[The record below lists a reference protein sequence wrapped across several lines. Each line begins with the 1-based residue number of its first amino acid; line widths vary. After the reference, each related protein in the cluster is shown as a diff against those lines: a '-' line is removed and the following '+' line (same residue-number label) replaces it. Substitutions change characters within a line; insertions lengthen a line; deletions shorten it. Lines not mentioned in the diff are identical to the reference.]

1 MSLLKKLGRTDG
13 VEILEAALV
22 LPLVFMFL
30 LGIVWFGRA
39 FNIYATMT
47 QAAEQGALMAARS
60 TCATCGSTPVPDGTV
75 TDCKSAAPPSVA
87 STIRAVMCASSIDP
101 TQIPVHSNPP
111 APSFCPNPPNTCTTA
126 SNITICRNAVL
137 NPPPSTTEP
146 AQCGVIVSF
155 QYPFQFNV
163 PFTSLGNKIL
173 LTGQAQV
180 RMEN

>member
-1 MSLLKKLGRTDG
+1 MNLLKKLGRTDG
-13 VEILEAALV
+13 AEIAEVALV

-39 FNIYATMT
+39 FNIYSTIT
-47 QAAEQGALMAARS
+47 QAAEQGAITASRRS
-60 TCATCGSTPVPDGTV
+60 CATCGNTPAPDGTV
-75 TDCKSAAPPSVA
+75 TGPSGSVA
-87 STIRAVMCASSIDP
+87 FAVASVMQASSIDP
-101 TQIPVHSNPP
+101 NQIPVHSNPP
-111 APSFCPNPPNTCTTA
+111 SPSFCAVPPNTCTTA
-126 SNITICRNAVL
+126 SNITICRNALL
-137 NPPPSTTEP
+137 NPPPSAAQA

-163 PFTSLGNKIL
+163 PFTTLGNQIL